1 MPAQSKQQQKFMGI
15 VHAIQKGDIPASDA
29 SPEAQKVAKDM
40 KPSDVKDFASTSHK
54 GLPKKVKQEILNRLK
69 EYAGKMGRDHMGGDD
84 IPSANKGGLRD
95 FDGYDNVDY
104 NRDMQMDEAELKGI
118 ENIPSNKKLSQLS
131 DSDKLKIVQGVGNLI
146 SFKVP
151 SWSRDK
157 KWTVISSG
165 KIVKKKDF
173 DGDTIFFL
181 RGKGPIKTSP
191 TYSSV
196 KELLDGVEWDT
207 MELRRESVDEG
218 NLPTNWLQGR
228 VSDYHT
234 KLGTTPRDKYDD
246 TNFKKDNSGQPDLEE
261 LAPSRVK
268 YKVGEKVRVKDG
280 IPGIGGKE
288 AKIVG
293 VDSTDKNKFKLYI
306 KGHGNVSW
314 YSPTELRKLGENLEE
329 NDLED
334 AIHQVKKFDKPKD
347 QKLLTIKVIN
357 KLKDKRNKSNSSD
370 NKEKLQKMID
380 KIEGDYK
387 KGKFLTEA
395 SFHAL
400 NNPRMKKSLSNL
412 VKDKKVENP
421 ETGRQVS
428 VQTAVSN
435 PEHPAHDKAV
445 QIKKSLLQRLK
456 GMVKNESINES
467 LDVKK
472 VHNDILKFLKTKKG
486 VEIQDYSDFPNK
498 YGDNVSTYQVKYD
511 IEDKFNYKKQEIKIE
526 YSTSRVFI
534 PNKGYFSF
542 KTINDIKNI
551 IDKKSSLKESVNEGC
566 WKGYK
571 QVGGKMKNGRMV
583 PNCVPESVNEELSV
597 DEMQMVV
604 GIIDIL
610 KQVDDKEN
618 RKRIVL
624 NMIQKFK
631 EEGIEFDYQK
641 FVDALKEYSMGSY
654 EYNENKTS
662 QISEAMFVMM
672 RDIAQDILPKDV
684 FQRAVSPQGR
694 EELESIMSDLKSTL
708 NKFFK
713 MHKINKIVK

>member
-15 VHAIQKGDIPASDA
+15 VHAIQKGDIPTSDA

-104 NRDMQMDEAELKGI
+104 NRDMPQ
-118 ENIPSNKKLSQLS
+118 
-131 DSDKLKIVQGVGNLI
+131 
-146 SFKVP
+146 
-151 SWSRDK
+151 
-157 KWTVISSG
+157 
-165 KIVKKKDF
+165 
-173 DGDTIFFL
+173 
-181 RGKGPIKTSP
+181 
-191 TYSSV
+191 
-196 KELLDGVEWDT
+196 
-207 MELRRESVDEG
+207 DEG

-234 KLGTTPRDKYDD
+234 KKGTTPREDYDD
-246 TNFKKDNSGQPDLEE
+246 TNFNKDNSGQPDLEE
-261 LAPSRVK
+261 
-268 YKVGEKVRVKDG
+268 G
-280 IPGIGGKE
+280 
-288 AKIVG
+288 
-293 VDSTDKNKFKLYI
+293 
-306 KGHGNVSW
+306 
-314 YSPTELRKLGENLEE
+314 
-329 NDLED
+329 DLED

-347 QKLLTIKVIN
+347 EKLLTIKVIN

-370 NKEKLQKMID
+370 NKKQLQKMID

-435 PEHPAHDKAV
+435 TEHPAHDKAV

-456 GMVKNESINES
+456 GMMKNESINES

-472 VHNDILKFLKTKKG
+472 IHNDILKFLKTKKG

-542 KTINDIKNI
+542 KTVNDIKNI
-551 IDKKSSLKESVNEGC
+551 IDKKSSLKESIKSEYASNQTLSYLPFDEEEIEKMNEGC

>member
-1 MPAQSKQQQKFMGI
+1 MPASSKQQQKFMGI
-15 VHAIQKGDIPASDA
+15 VHAIQKGDIPASDV

-84 IPSANKGGLRD
+84 IPSAKKGGLRD

-104 NRDMQMDEAELKGI
+104 NRDMPM
-118 ENIPSNKKLSQLS
+118 
-131 DSDKLKIVQGVGNLI
+131 
-146 SFKVP
+146 
-151 SWSRDK
+151 
-157 KWTVISSG
+157 
-165 KIVKKKDF
+165 
-173 DGDTIFFL
+173 
-181 RGKGPIKTSP
+181 
-191 TYSSV
+191 
-196 KELLDGVEWDT
+196 
-207 MELRRESVDEG
+207 DEG

-234 KLGTTPRDKYDD
+234 KKGTTPREDYED
-246 TNFKKDNSGQPDLEE
+246 TNFRKDNSGQPDLEE
-261 LAPSRVK
+261 
-268 YKVGEKVRVKDG
+268 G
-280 IPGIGGKE
+280 
-288 AKIVG
+288 
-293 VDSTDKNKFKLYI
+293 
-306 KGHGNVSW
+306 
-314 YSPTELRKLGENLEE
+314 
-329 NDLED
+329 DLED

-347 QKLLTIKVIN
+347 GKLLTIKVIN

-456 GMVKNESINES
+456 GMMKNESINES

-472 VHNDILKFLKTKKG
+472 IHNDILKFLKTKKG
-486 VEIQDYSDFPNK
+486 IEIQDFSYFPNK
-498 YGDNVSTYQVKYD
+498 YGDNVSTYHIKYD

-542 KTINDIKNI
+542 KTVNDIKNI
-551 IDKKSSLKESVNEGC
+551 IDKKSSLK
-566 WKGYK
+566 
-571 QVGGKMKNGRMV
+571 
-583 PNCVPESVNEELSV
+583 ESVNEELSV